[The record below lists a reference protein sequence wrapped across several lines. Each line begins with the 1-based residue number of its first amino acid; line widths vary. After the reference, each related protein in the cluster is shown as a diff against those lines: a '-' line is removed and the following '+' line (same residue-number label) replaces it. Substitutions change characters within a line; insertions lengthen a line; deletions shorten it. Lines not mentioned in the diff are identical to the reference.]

1 MVAGKSN
8 WEKMGFADA
17 YGDSMRVN
25 KQKNSKKEK
34 NLDPS

>member
-17 YGDSMRVN
+17 YVN
-25 KQKNSKKEK
+25 LELTPEIAQEFFEWHF
-34 NLDPS
+34 DR